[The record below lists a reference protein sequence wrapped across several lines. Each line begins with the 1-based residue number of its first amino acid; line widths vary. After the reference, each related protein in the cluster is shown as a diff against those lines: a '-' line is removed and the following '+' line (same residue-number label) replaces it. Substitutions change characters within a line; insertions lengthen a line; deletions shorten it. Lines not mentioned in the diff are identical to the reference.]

1 MCFNPF
7 KLYYFQAISPILSIR
22 WKDSLVRFLAK
33 GYNKNN
39 NLFVLFLISMP
50 TEQFTWV
57 ITGGAGFIGSHLA
70 RHLVH
75 SGQRVRVFDNFSGGF
90 RSNLADIVDKI
101 DLIEGDIR
109 DWRAVQQALE
119 GADYV
124 LHHAALVSVPE
135 SVEKPLVTEE
145 VNVRGTAHVLEAAR
159 RQGVRRVVF
168 ASSSA
173 VYGNRPELPY
183 REDTPEDCQSPYAW
197 SKLAGAKLCAL
208 YTRIYKL
215 ETVVLRYFN
224 VFGPGQNPHSAYA
237 AVIAK
242 FMQLAAQNHPLGI
255 DWDGQQSRDFVN
267 VRDVVQANLLA
278 ALKAQPGETYN
289 VASGKTTSLLEL
301 ADLVERISGRTLGRV
316 FRPKRPGDVK
326 LSSADISKIQRL
338 GFVPRVTLEEGLL
351 EMWRSKTESR

>member
-1 MCFNPF
+1 
-7 KLYYFQAISPILSIR
+7 
-22 WKDSLVRFLAK
+22 
-33 GYNKNN
+33 
-39 NLFVLFLISMP
+39 MP
-50 TEQFTWV
+50 TEKFTWV

-70 RHLVH
+70 RELVR

-101 DLIEGDIR
+101 EILEGDIR
-109 DWRAVQQALE
+109 DWRAVQQAFA

-124 LHHAALVSVPE
+124 LHHAALVSVAE
-135 SVEKPLVTEE
+135 SVEKPLIAEE
-145 VNVRGTAHVLEAAR
+145 INVRGTGNVLEAAR

-197 SKLAGAKLCAL
+197 SKQAGARLCNL
-208 YTRIYKL
+208 YTQNYKL

-224 VFGPGQNPHSAYA
+224 VFGLGQNPNSAYA

-242 FMQLAAQNHPLGI
+242 FMQLAAQNRPLGI

-289 VASGKTTSLLEL
+289 VASGRTTSLLEL
-301 ADLVERISGRTLGRV
+301 ADLIEEISGRTLGRV

-338 GFVPRVTLEEGLL
+338 GFVPRVTLKEGLL
-351 EMWRSKTESR
+351 EMWRERKESK